1 MVTTRMVLLIR
12 KPANLAGFTLIE
24 LLVVLS
30 IVALLLTITLP
41 RYFNSMDAS
50 KETVLIENLRTTRE
64 AIDKFYADTARYP
77 ESLDELVTKRYL
89 RSLPS
94 DPVLGSSDAWTLIP
108 PTGGSTGKGNVYD
121 LKSSATGLS
130 RLGRP
135 FNEL

>member
-1 MVTTRMVLLIR
+1 MFR
-12 KPANLAGFTLIE
+12 KAAHVAGFTLIE

-50 KETVLIENLRTTRE
+50 KESVLVENLRTTRE

-89 RSLPS
+89 RSLPN
-94 DPVLGSSDAWTLIP
+94 DPVLGTSDAWTLIP
-108 PTGGSTGKGNVYD
+108 PAGGATGKGNIYD
-121 LKSSATGLS
+121 LKSSADGLS
-130 RLGRP
+130 RHGRP

>member
-1 MVTTRMVLLIR
+1 MVTKRFFLLIR
-12 KPANLAGFTLIE
+12 KATSTTGFTLIE

-41 RYFNSMDAS
+41 RYFKSMDVS

-77 ESLDELVTKRYL
+77 ESLDELVAKRYL

-108 PTGGSTGKGNVYD
+108 PPGGATGKGNVYD

-130 RLGRP
+130 RLGQP
-135 FNEL
+135 LNEL